1 MTAPS
6 GPSAPTEA
14 DGPTEAEWER
24 LERRRRRAPFPH
36 RQVGTMLALLV
47 TLVALMMLR
56 DPCADGV
63 GNIYR
68 QFELDAG
75 LPAPYQLVPAPMPPE

>member
-1 MTAPS
+1 
-6 GPSAPTEA
+6 
-14 DGPTEAEWER
+14 
-24 LERRRRRAPFPH
+24 
-36 RQVGTMLALLV
+36 MLALLV